1 MLHCLPGMRGE
12 ELAHGAG
19 WDGAGQW
26 RKSAGGAK
34 KRVNRLIHG
43 FPYVSLASG
52 DGQLVTGQQMKAQKL
67 ILAASSQF
75 CGRRNTHIQWLLS
88 EANIYQEDSDSF
100 LVIAVVNVNW
110 LNSTLP
116 RHFLRDRVG
125 QPFSPR
131 GRVGRASLLF
141 TALLYL
147 LEYWHELILYC
158 DFLHWIEA
166 HFSFSQYLFHSW
178 HHQLIIIQL
187 KVRIQIHNW
196 MSIQHT

>member
-1 MLHCLPGMRGE
+1 MKKCFTVYQGCAGRSLLTERGGTGQGNGE
-12 ELAHGAG
+12 NLR
-19 WDGAGQW
+19 AGQ
-26 RKSAGGAK
+26 KSAW
-34 KRVNRLIHG
+34 IDWFTG
-43 FPYVSLASG
+43 FLMYFWLVG
-52 DGQLVTGQQMKAQKL
+52 MVTGQQMEAQKL
-67 ILAASSQF
+67 ILVASSQF
-75 CGRRNTHIQWLLS
+75 CGRGNTHIQWLLS
-88 EANIYQEDSDSF
+88 EANIYQEDLDSF

-147 LEYWHELILYC
+147 LEYWHELILYW

>member
-1 MLHCLPGMRGE
+1 MKKCFTVYQGCAERSLLTERGGTGQGNGE
-12 ELAHGAG
+12 NLR
-19 WDGAGQW
+19 AGQ
-26 RKSAGGAK
+26 KSAW
-34 KRVNRLIHG
+34 IDWFTG
-43 FPYVSLASG
+43 FLMYFWLVG
-52 DGQLVTGQQMKAQKL
+52 MVTGQQMEAQKL
-67 ILAASSQF
+67 ILVASSQF

-88 EANIYQEDSDSF
+88 EANIYQEDLDSF

-147 LEYWHELILYC
+147 LGYWHELILYW

-187 KVRIQIHNW
+187 KARIQIHNW